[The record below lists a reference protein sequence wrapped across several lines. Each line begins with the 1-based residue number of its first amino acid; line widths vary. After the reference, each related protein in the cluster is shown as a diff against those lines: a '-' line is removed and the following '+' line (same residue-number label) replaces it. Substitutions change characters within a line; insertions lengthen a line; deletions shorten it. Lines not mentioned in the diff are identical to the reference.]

1 MKLEINMVVKDARE
15 AADFYKN
22 LFHAEI
28 LSKTDLDKPL
38 NETRMVV
45 GGTEIRILNEN
56 EEFGMVAPSEDVPS
70 SMWVNLFVDDI
81 NKQCKVAKECGCVII
96 SPVTKFPESNAINAV
111 FRDKYGHIWV
121 LNQKMN

>member
-15 AADFYKN
+15 AANYYKD
-22 LFHAEI
+22 LFGAKI

-45 GGTEIRILNEN
+45 GGTEIRVLNEN
-56 EEFGMVAPSEDVPS
+56 DEIGFVAPSKDFPS

-81 NKQCKVAKECGCVII
+81 NKQCKVAEDSGCAII
-96 SPVTKFPESNAINAV
+96 SPVTEFPESNAKNAV

-121 LNQKMN
+121 INQKIN

>member
-15 AADFYKN
+15 AADFYKD
-22 LFHAEI
+22 LFGAEI

-45 GGTEIRILNEN
+45 GGTEIRVLNEN
-56 EEFGMVAPSEDVPS
+56 EEIGLVAPSEDVPS
-70 SMWVNLFVDDI
+70 SIWVNLFVDDI
-81 NKQCKVAKECGCVII
+81 NEQCKVAEDSGCVII
-96 SPVTKFPESNAINAV
+96 SPVTEFPESNAINAV

-121 LNQKMN
+121 VNQKMN

>member
-15 AADFYKN
+15 AADFYN
-22 LFHAEI
+22 DLFGAEI
-28 LSKTDLDKPL
+28 LSKTDLDKSL

-45 GGTEIRILNEN
+45 GGTEIRVLNEN
-56 EEFGMVAPSEDVPS
+56 EEIGLVAPSEDVPS

-81 NKQCKVAKECGCVII
+81 NKQCKVAEDFGCVII
-96 SPVTKFPESNAINAV
+96 SPVTQFPESNAINAV

-121 LNQKMN
+121 INQKMD